1 MDSTWNPPGI
11 QVASRWIRSEEKN
24 TVKSSGLTFDYQ
36 KFVKSVRPYSH
47 TTLIFDSMKF
57 KCIEYLYT
65 KSIYKLYGMMMVA
78 LRHITSHHGRSFSC
92 CEGYRP

>member
-24 TVKSSGLTFDYQ
+24 TVKFSGLTFDYQ
-36 KFVKSVRPYSH
+36 KFVKSEALC
-47 TTLIFDSMKF
+47 TTLIFDSLTF

-65 KSIYKLYGMMMVA
+65 KSMYKLYGMMMVA
-78 LRHITSHHGRSFSC
+78 LRHITSRHGRSFSH